1 MCIASE
7 LENKIKT
14 LEDEKLGLITALKL
28 VSCEAGKDDE
38 TSKEVYPKKCE
49 ENGLNV
55 QPPAKHCSKHKSKSK
70 STNKG
75 TINNNVNQQTEQ
87 SGHSPVNPP
96 NNAQANPTN
105 NAECNSHDLG
115 ENYNNQS
122 VGGQNNLNQSVGGQN
137 NVSQSVGGFDS
148 NDPNE
153 NVYSKHDGKSKFKK
167 KVTVIAGD
175 SIIKHLQGWRL
186 SEHRGKTSAHASI
199 LLRLA

>member
-7 LENKIKT
+7 LKNKIKT
-14 LEDEKLGLITALKL
+14 LEDEKSGLITALNL
-28 VSCEAGKDDE
+28 VSCEVGKDDE
-38 TSKEVYPKKCE
+38 TCKKVYPKKCE

-55 QPPAKHCSKHKSKSK
+55 LPPSKYRSKRKSKSK

-122 VGGQNNLNQSVGGQN
+122 VGGENNLN
-137 NVSQSVGGFDS
+137 QSVGGFDS

-175 SIIKHLQGWRL
+175 SIVKHLQG
-186 SEHRGKTSAHASI
+186 
-199 LLRLA
+199 